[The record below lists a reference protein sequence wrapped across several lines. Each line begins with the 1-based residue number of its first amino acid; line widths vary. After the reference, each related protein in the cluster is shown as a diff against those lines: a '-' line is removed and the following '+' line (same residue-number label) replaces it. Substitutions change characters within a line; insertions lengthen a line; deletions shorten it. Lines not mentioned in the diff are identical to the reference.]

1 MEKSYKLSAYKIYW
15 AEFFP
20 TTGRVVTKQDQKVLG
35 ARLTHMNME
44 TYRKHF
50 ASKHDAIEFLTNF
63 SGKLSKRYKVML
75 FSDKQMSMAKQEN
88 GYRIPYTDEQKKEV
102 YYVG

>member
-15 AEFFP
+15 AEFIP
-20 TTGRVVTKQDQKVLG
+20 TTGRVVTKQDQKALG
-35 ARLTHMNME
+35 ATITHMNMR
-44 TYRKHF
+44 TYRKLF
-50 ASKHDAIEFLTNF
+50 ASKQDAIEFLTNF

-75 FSDKQMSMAKQEN
+75 FSDKQLIMAKPDD
-88 GYRIPYTDEQKKEV
+88 GYRIPYTDKQMKEV

>member
-1 MEKSYKLSAYKIYW
+1 LSAYKIYW
-15 AEFFP
+15 AEFIP
-20 TTGRVVTKQDQKVLG
+20 TTGRVVTKRDQKALG

-44 TYRKHF
+44 TYRKPF
-50 ASKHDAIEFLTNF
+50 SSKQEAIEFLANF

-88 GYRIPYTDEQKKEV
+88 GYRIPYTDKQMKEV